1 LGYSNELKVSEPKYN
16 LKFTFDFDEN
26 DLNLIREYIEP
37 DIKFRGSEF
46 EEKDDFLKM
55 EINKEN
61 FYKIFNQDLTEDLAL
76 AKAYYENNSSEFKE
90 DLQVMLL
97 NNNPKKVQK
106 KQKNNKDKD
115 YLIFDVSKNVFYKK
129 IQVAKNNSSQIMFNE
144 SSNNINNVSNFAEN
158 FNNQM
163 SLSSSNTVSGLFF
176 DSPKMVVKVNKIP
189 LNLIEDYII

>member
-1 LGYSNELKVSEPKYN
+1 MGCSNELKVSEPKYN

-163 SLSSSNTVSGLFF
+163 SLSSSNTVSGLL
-176 DSPKMVVKVNKIP
+176 K
-189 LNLIEDYII
+189 

>member
-1 LGYSNELKVSEPKYN
+1 MGCSNELKVSEPKYN

-61 FYKIFNQDLTEDLAL
+61 FSKIFNQDLTEDLTL
-76 AKAYYENNSSEFKE
+76 AKAYYDNNSSEFKE

-129 IQVAKNNSSQIMFNE
+129 IQVMNNNSSQIMINE
-144 SSNNINNVSNFAEN
+144 SSNNINNVSNFGGN

-163 SLSSSNTVSGLFF
+163 SKSSSNTVSGLFF